1 MMADFQYCRLQR
13 FTICQKR
20 VLRVPLRVAR
30 EEERRA
36 AAVHAHDQR
45 HVVCVHEALP
55 VGKER
60 HLRAAEI
67 KAVADARH
75 SQRNPLPF
83 GVLHQ

>member
-1 MMADFQYCRLQR
+1 MF
-13 FTICQKR
+13 
-20 VLRVPLRVAR
+20 RVPLRVAR

-45 HVVCVHEALP
+45 HVVCVRETLP
-55 VGKER
+55 IGEER

-67 KAVADARH
+67 KAVADTRH
-75 SQRNPLPF
+75 GQRNPLPF